1 MNDALNS
8 GDAYSVNA
16 LYSEVYDSKSK
27 RDKYDERIADFL
39 SQVKEDLNNQNFD
52 EEAEVS
58 GADTVPNYV
67 KDKYGSLILSDDGIN
82 IDQSISVSNRELWDE
97 ILNLIASKNHYCS
110 GVYYYK
116 TENNYKEAIQN
127 FADVD
132 ANDSLYENSK
142 TMIGEC
148 TDAYISSILQQV
160 DEYIQK
166 GDMGSGID
174 LLETAKS
181 WLEENGVN
189 SEEIQAKIDEVL
201 VSYAEKYAINAE
213 NAFKEHDVNGAIGNI
228 EVAIELQ
235 PDNGDYKTKYNTY
248 QQYLPFA
255 LYLEENVLYE
265 DETGDIYGGVEYDST
280 LTSNNNKTMINT
292 IRLYNNKNEDDGSSW
307 NVYYNLAGKYD
318 TVSGVIFLDEFDK
331 NNDGI
336 AYFKVYGDRKLLYTS
351 PKITAGVLPNE
362 ISFDVSSIQKLTISF
377 YGEDSSGCVS
387 QLIAQKDFPE

>member
-1 MNDALNS
+1 MTKKL
-8 GDAYSVNA
+8 
-16 LYSEVYDSKSK
+16 K
-27 RDKYDERIADFL
+27 
-39 SQVKEDLNNQNFD
+39 
-52 EEAEVS
+52 EVS

-82 IDQSISVSNRELWDE
+82 IDQTISVSNRELWDE

-248 QQYLPFA
+248 QQYLPFN
-255 LYLEENVLYE
+255 LYDESNVIAVE
-265 DETGDIYGGVEYDST
+265 DIDASWDTFDTHSTANDNSEMLHVIAVGHDS
-280 LTSNNNKTMINT
+280 S
-292 IRLYNNKNEDDGSSW
+292 EDA
-307 NVYYNLAGKYD
+307 NVYNIQYNLAGRYD
-318 TVSGVIFLDEFDK
+318 KVSGTLFIADTYK
-331 NNDGI
+331 NTVQTS
-336 AYFKVYGDRKLLYTS
+336 YFEAYGDGKLLYTS
-351 PKITAGVLPNE
+351 PKMEKGVLPQNIYFKVKE
-362 ISFDVSSIQKLTISF
+362 VQKLEIKFYTRTDSNIWGSEICISNL
-377 YGEDSSGCVS
+377 V
-387 QLIAQKDFPE
+387 AQKDFPE